1 MVTVF
6 LAALAAVLACVLLF
20 VTLRGKK
27 DSVDGEKW
35 VRLQS
40 DNEHLSVENAECKR
54 KIHA

>member
-27 DSVDGEKW
+27 DFVDGEKW